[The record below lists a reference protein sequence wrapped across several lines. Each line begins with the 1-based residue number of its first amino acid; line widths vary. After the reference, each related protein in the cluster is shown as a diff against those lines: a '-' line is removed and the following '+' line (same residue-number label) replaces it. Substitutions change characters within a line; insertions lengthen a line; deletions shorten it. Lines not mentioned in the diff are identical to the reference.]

1 MSPAYNPGGTG
12 FAVIAG
18 MDHPFRGQ
26 GPLYLLL
33 LAFLAGFFLG
43 LAAGPAIVAVSGIL
57 LLAALG
63 LASFR
68 FREIPLACAV
78 AALCGSLTAGRVP
91 LVAPENV
98 LPYIENE
105 AILEGRVEE
114 VRVTDS
120 GWAAAAHGSVISLPG
135 GSQSI
140 RLGTVLLYIRN
151 PDRSVSFP
159 ARVRA
164 TGRLHPVRGMGNPGE
179 VPREW
184 TAMSQGAQYAFSADA
199 GKVVF
204 LPGAAGTDRWRNPF
218 PRARQETGEW
228 VKRVAGTANGSLY
241 LLSLATG
248 EVPPYSHPLVTLL
261 RRTGLAHLLA
271 ISGVNVAIF
280 HILAVF
286 LLRTAMWAFRWRHG
300 IPDLNLLPPL
310 LALPASWA
318 YVFLAGA
325 PTPAVRSAGMITVAV
340 LLWRRMGVRAPG
352 IAWTGM
358 LFLTLAAKPTELVSP
373 SFLLSYGA
381 TFFLIA
387 NHGAPPTVGDGS
399 RRTRATWWVKE
410 AVVAAAVAFLGT
422 LPISAAF
429 FQAVPSGAILWNV
442 LFGPILGTAGV
453 AGAAVAVVG
462 GAFGVDRLAPVVRIV
477 ADGLTVS
484 LMLLDRLSGS
494 GAGCFPVPPSGI
506 AGPLLAMAAAVAGT
520 ILLLRRGRRPW
531 PATVLSAALFLG
543 GIHAPYA
550 ALPGRELT
558 LTALNVGKG
567 ASHVVSFP
575 GGGHMLID
583 AGSALRG
590 NAGSR
595 AVLPF
600 LRHRGI
606 RRIDVLALTHP
617 HEDHYG
623 GAAAVL
629 AALPVRE
636 IWIPEGIP
644 RETFG
649 PAVASW
655 TGPVRAVRAGA
666 TKRYGGAEV
675 IVRAPADPGKGGKAN
690 ERGMVLELRF
700 GILSMWLPGDAE
712 GGPAVWG
719 PAPKGEG
726 ERRVLFLPHHGSP
739 GADPAGWISFCGP
752 DAVVAQNS
760 RCFTG
765 GNLIRSP
772 EHFLLENGAF
782 TVRSDGRG
790 VSFLQSAHSGV
801 WKCLWR
807 LM

>member
-1 MSPAYNPGGTG
+1 
-12 FAVIAG
+12 

-26 GPLYLLL
+26 GSLYLLL

-43 LAAGPAIVAVSGIL
+43 LAAGPSGPAVSGIL
-57 LLAALG
+57 LLAALV

-98 LPYIENE
+98 LPYIDNE
-105 AILEGRVEE
+105 GILDGRIEE

-120 GWAAAAHGSVISLPG
+120 GWAAAAHGSVISLA
-135 GSQSI
+135 GSTKSI

-151 PDRSVSFP
+151 PDLSVSFP

-164 TGRLHPVRGMGNPGE
+164 AGRLHPVRGMGNPGE
-179 VPREW
+179 IPREW
-184 TAMSQGAQYAFSADA
+184 SAMAQGAQYAFSADA
-199 GKVVF
+199 AKVIF
-204 LPGAAGTDRWRNPF
+204 LPEAAGADRWGNLF
-218 PRARQETGEW
+218 PRARRETGEW
-228 VKRVAGTANGSLY
+228 VKRVAGTTNGSLY

-280 HILAVF
+280 HIITVF
-286 LLRTAMWAFRWRHG
+286 LLRAAMWGLRRRHG
-300 IPDLNLLPPL
+300 TPDLNLLPPL

-325 PTPAVRSAGMITVAV
+325 PTPAVRSAGMITIAV
-340 LLWRRMGVRAPG
+340 LLWRRLGVRAPG

-358 LFLTLAAKPTELVSP
+358 LLLTLAVSPTELVSP

-387 NHGAPPTVGDGS
+387 NYGAPPEGGEGGW
-399 RRTRATWWVKE
+399 RTRAAWWVKE
-410 AVVAAAVAFLGT
+410 AVGASTVAFLGT
-422 LPISAAF
+422 LPVSAAF
-429 FQAVPSGAILWNV
+429 FQVVPSGAILWNV

-462 GAFGVDRLAPVVRIV
+462 GAFAIDSLAPVVRVV
-477 ADGLTVS
+477 ANGLTVALS
-484 LMLLDRLSGS
+484 LLDRLSGS

-506 AGPLLAMAAAVAGT
+506 AWPALSMVTAVGGT
-520 ILLLRRGRRPW
+520 ILLLRRDRRPW
-531 PATVLSAALFLG
+531 PATVLSAALFLC
-543 GIHAPYA
+543 GIHAPYV
-550 ALPGRELT
+550 ALPRHDFS

-583 AGSALRG
+583 GGSALRG
-590 NAGSR
+590 NAGER

-600 LRHRGI
+600 LRDQGI

-644 RETFG
+644 REAFG
-649 PAVASW
+649 PAVTSF
-655 TGPVRAVRAGA
+655 TGSVRTVRAGV
-666 TKRYGGAEV
+666 RERFGGVEV
-675 IVRAPADPGKGGKAN
+675 VVRAPANPGEGRNTN

-700 GILSMWLPGDAE
+700 GILSIWLPGDVE
-712 GGPAVWG
+712 GGPSAWG
-719 PAPKGEG
+719 RASGEEG
-726 ERRVLFLPHHGSP
+726 EAESPVPAASRVP
-739 GADPAGWISFCGP
+739 GCGP
-752 DAVVAQNS
+752 RGMDGVLQAE
-760 RCFTG
+760 RRR
-765 GNLIRSP
+765 RS
-772 EHFLLENGAF
+772 
-782 TVRSDGRG
+782 
-790 VSFLQSAHSGV
+790 
-801 WKCLWR
+801 K
-807 LM
+807 

>member
-1 MSPAYNPGGTG
+1 
-12 FAVIAG
+12 

-33 LAFLAGFFLG
+33 LAFLTGFFLG
-43 LAAGPAIVAVSGIL
+43 LAAGPAGLAVSGVL

-68 FREIPLACAV
+68 CREIPLACAI

-91 LVAPENV
+91 LVAPGNV
-98 LPYIENE
+98 LSYIDNE
-105 AILEGRVEE
+105 ALLDGVIEE
-114 VRVTDS
+114 VRATDS
-120 GWAAAAHGSVISLPG
+120 GWAAAARGSVVSLPG
-135 GSQSI
+135 GTTSI

-164 TGRLHPVRGMGNPGE
+164 VGRLHPVRGMGNPGE
-179 VPREW
+179 IPREW
-184 TAMSQGAQYAFSADA
+184 AAMAQGAQYAFSADA
-199 GKVVF
+199 SKVVF
-204 LPGAAGTDRWRNPF
+204 LPEAEGEDRWRNLF
-218 PRARQETGEW
+218 PRARRETGEW
-228 VKRVAGTANGSLY
+228 VKRVAGTTNGSLY

-280 HILAVF
+280 HIITVF
-286 LLRTAMWAFRWRHG
+286 LLRAAMWAVRRRHG
-300 IPDLNLLPPL
+300 SPDLTLLPPL

-325 PTPAVRSAGMITVAV
+325 PTPAVRSAGMITIAV
-340 LLWRRMGVRAPG
+340 LLWRHLGIRAPG

-358 LFLTLAAKPTELVSP
+358 LLLTLAAKPTEIVSP

-387 NHGAPPTVGDGS
+387 NYGAPPEEGDW
-399 RRTRATWWVKE
+399 RTRAAWWVKE
-410 AVVAAAVAFLGT
+410 AVGAATVAFLGT
-422 LPISAAF
+422 LPVSAAF
-429 FQAVPSGAILWNV
+429 FQAVPSGSILWNV

-462 GAFGVDRLAPVVRIV
+462 GAFNVGTLAPVVRVV
-477 ADGLTVS
+477 ADGLTAS
-484 LMLLDRLSGS
+484 ISLLDRLSGS

-506 AGPLLAMAAAVAGT
+506 AGPALSTTAAVAGT

-531 PATVLSAALFLG
+531 PATVLVAAFFLG
-543 GIHAPYA
+543 WIHVPYA
-550 ALPGRELT
+550 ALPRPDFS

-567 ASHVVSFP
+567 AAHVVSFP

-583 AGSALRG
+583 GGSVLRG
-590 NAGSR
+590 NAGER

-600 LRHRGI
+600 LRGQGI

-629 AALPVRE
+629 GALPVRE

-644 RETFG
+644 REEFG

-655 TGPVRAVRAGA
+655 PGPVRSVRAGV
-666 TKRYGGAEV
+666 RERFGGAEV
-675 IVRAPADPGKGGKAN
+675 VVRAPANPGEGRKTN

-700 GILSMWLPGDAE
+700 GILSMWLPGDVE
-712 GGPAVWG
+712 GGPSAWG
-719 PAPKGEG
+719 RAPAEEG

-739 GADPAGWISFCGP
+739 GADPAGWAAFCRP

-772 EHFLLENGAF
+772 ERFVLENGAF

-790 VSFLQSAHSGV
+790 VSFAQSAHSGV
-801 WKCLWR
+801 WKWLWR

>member
-1 MSPAYNPGGTG
+1 
-12 FAVIAG
+12 
-18 MDHPFRGQ
+18 MDHPFSGQ

-33 LAFLAGFFLG
+33 LAFLVGFFLG
-43 LAAGPAIVAVSGIL
+43 LAAGPAGLAVSGVL

-63 LASFR
+63 FASFR

-78 AALCGSLTAGRVP
+78 AVLCGSLTAGRVP

-98 LPYIENE
+98 LSYVDNE
-105 AILEGRVEE
+105 ALLDGVIEE

-120 GWAAAAHGSVISLPG
+120 GWAAATRGSVVSLPG
-135 GSQSI
+135 GTKSI

-151 PDRSVSFP
+151 PDLSVSFP

-164 TGRLHPVRGMGNPGE
+164 AGRLHPVRGMGNPGE
-179 VPREW
+179 IPREW
-184 TAMSQGAQYAFSADA
+184 TAMAQGAQYAFSADA
-199 GKVVF
+199 AKVVF
-204 LPGAAGTDRWRNPF
+204 LPEAAGADRWRSPF
-218 PRARQETGEW
+218 PRARRETGEW
-228 VKRVAGTANGSLY
+228 VKRVAGTTNGSLY

-248 EVPPYSHPLVTLL
+248 EVPPYSHPLVMLL

-280 HILAVF
+280 HIITVF
-286 LLRTAMWAFRWRHG
+286 LLRAAMWALRRRHG
-300 IPDLNLLPPL
+300 TPDLNLLPAL

-340 LLWRRMGVRAPG
+340 LLWHRLGVRAPG

-358 LFLTLAAKPTELVSP
+358 LLLTLVASPTEIVSP

-387 NHGAPPTVGDGS
+387 NYGTPPKEGEGGW
-399 RRTRATWWVKE
+399 RTRAAWWVKE
-410 AVVAAAVAFLGT
+410 AVGAATVAFLGT
-422 LPISAAF
+422 LPVSAAF

-462 GAFGVDRLAPVVRIV
+462 GAFGVELLAPVVHIV
-477 ADGLTVS
+477 ADGLTVALS
-484 LMLLDRLSGS
+484 LLDRLSGS

-506 AGPLLAMAAAVAGT
+506 AAPALSMAAAVTGT
-520 ILLLRRGRRPW
+520 ILLLRRGMRPW
-531 PATVLSAALFLG
+531 PATVLSAALFLAV
-543 GIHAPYA
+543 IHAPYA
-550 ALPGRELT
+550 ALPRRDFS

-583 AGSALRG
+583 GGSALRG
-590 NAGSR
+590 NAGER
-595 AVLPF
+595 VVLPF
-600 LRHRGI
+600 LRDQGI

-636 IWIPEGIP
+636 IWIPEGVP
-644 RETFG
+644 REAFG
-649 PAVASW
+649 PAVASY
-655 TGPVRAVRAGA
+655 TGPVRTVRAGI
-666 TKRYGGAEV
+666 RERFGGAEV
-675 IVRAPADPGKGGKAN
+675 VVRAPANPGEGGKAN
-690 ERGMVLELRF
+690 ELGMVLEIRF
-700 GILSMWLPGDAE
+700 GILSIWLPGDVE
-712 GGPAVWG
+712 GGPSVWG
-719 PAPKGEG
+719 RSPAEEG

-739 GADPAGWISFCGP
+739 GADPAGWAAFCGP
-752 DAVVAQNS
+752 NAVVAQNS

-772 EHFLLENGAF
+772 QRFVLENGAF

-790 VSFLQSAHSGV
+790 ILLAQSGHSGV

>member
-1 MSPAYNPGGTG
+1 
-12 FAVIAG
+12 

-33 LAFLAGFFLG
+33 LVFLAGFFLA
-43 LAAGPAIVAVSGIL
+43 LAAGPAGAAVSGVL

-91 LVAPENV
+91 LVPPGSV
-98 LPYIENE
+98 VPYTDNE

-120 GWAAAAHGSVISLPG
+120 GWAAASHGSVISLPG
-135 GSQSI
+135 GTASI

-151 PDRSVSFP
+151 PDRSVPFP

-164 TGRLHPVRGMGNPGE
+164 AGRLHPVRGMGNPGE
-179 VPREW
+179 IPREW
-184 TAMSQGAQYAFSADA
+184 AAMSQGAQYAFSTDA
-199 GKVVF
+199 AKIVF
-204 LPGAAGTDRWRNPF
+204 FPEPTGGDRWRNLF
-218 PRARQETGEW
+218 PRARRETGEW
-228 VKRVAGTANGSLY
+228 IRRIAGTANGSLY

-248 EVPPYSHPLVTLL
+248 EVPPYSHPMVTLL

-280 HILAVF
+280 HILTVF
-286 LLRTAMWAFRWRHG
+286 LLRAAMWVFRRRHG
-300 IPDLNLLPPL
+300 FPDLNLLPPL

-358 LFLTLAAKPTELVSP
+358 LLLTLAAKPTEIVSP

-387 NHGAPPTVGDGS
+387 NYRTPPEEGEEGW
-399 RRTRATWWVKE
+399 RTRAAWRVKE

-462 GAFGVDRLAPVVRIV
+462 GALGIDRLSPVVRIV
-477 ADGLTVS
+477 ADGLTVA
-484 LMLLDRLSGS
+484 LNLLDRLSGS
-494 GAGCFPVPPSGI
+494 GAGCFPVPPSGV
-506 AGPLLAMAAAVAGT
+506 AGPAFSMAAAAAGT

-531 PATVLSAALFLG
+531 PATVLSAAIFLG

-550 ALPGRELT
+550 ALPGRDLAF
-558 LTALNVGKG
+558 TALNVGNG
-567 ASHVVSFP
+567 ASNVVSFP

-583 AGSALRG
+583 AGSSLRG
-590 NAGSR
+590 NAGER

-600 LRHRGI
+600 LRREGI

-629 AALPVRE
+629 AAMPIRE

-644 RETFG
+644 REAFG

-655 TGPVRAVRAGA
+655 GGPVRAVRAGA
-666 TKRYGGAEV
+666 TRRFGGADV
-675 IVRAPADPGKGGKAN
+675 VVRAPANPGKGGKAN

-700 GILSMWLPGDAE
+700 GILSMWLPGDVE
-712 GGPAVWG
+712 EGPAVWG
-719 PAPKGEG
+719 PAPKEEG
-726 ERRVLFLPHHGSP
+726 ERRILFLPHHGSP
-739 GADPAGWISFCGP
+739 GADPAGWTSFCGP

-790 VSFLQSAHSGV
+790 ISFLQSAHSGV

>member
-1 MSPAYNPGGTG
+1 
-12 FAVIAG
+12 
-18 MDHPFRGQ
+18 MDHPFRGH

-33 LAFLAGFFLG
+33 LAFLSGFLLG
-43 LAAGPAIVAVSGIL
+43 LAAGPAGHAVSGVL

-91 LVAPENV
+91 LVSPGNV
-98 LPYIENE
+98 LPYIDNE
-105 AILEGRVEE
+105 VILDGMVGEA
-114 VRVTDS
+114 RVTDS
-120 GWAAAAHGSVISLPG
+120 GWTAAARGSVISLPG
-135 GSQSI
+135 GMKSI

-159 ARVRA
+159 AHVRA
-164 TGRLHPVRGMGNPGE
+164 AGRLHPVQGMGNPGE
-179 VPREW
+179 IPREGM
-184 TAMSQGAQYAFSADA
+184 AMAQGAQYAFSADA
-199 GKVVF
+199 AKVVF
-204 LPGAAGTDRWRNPF
+204 LPEAVGAGRWRNLF
-218 PRARQETGEW
+218 RRSRRETGEW

-280 HILAVF
+280 HLLTVF
-286 LLRTAMWAFRWRHG
+286 LLRAVMWAFRRRHG

-310 LALPASWA
+310 LALPVSWA

-325 PTPAVRSAGMITVAV
+325 PTPAVRSAGMITIAV
-340 LLWRRMGVRAPG
+340 LLWRRLGVRAPG

-358 LFLTLAAKPTELVSP
+358 LLLTLAVSPTEIVSP

-387 NHGAPPTVGDGS
+387 NHGTPPAEGEAGW
-399 RRTRATWWVKE
+399 RTRAIWRVKE
-410 AVVAAAVAFLGT
+410 AGCAATVAFLGT
-422 LPISAAF
+422 LPVSAAF

-462 GAFGVDRLAPVVRIV
+462 GAFGVDPLAPVVRFV
-477 ADGLTVS
+477 ADGLTGA
-484 LMLLDRLSGS
+484 LLLLDRLSWS
-494 GAGCFPVPPSGI
+494 GAGCFPVPPSGV
-506 AGPLLAMAAAVAGT
+506 AWPALSMAAAVTGT

-531 PATVLSAALFLG
+531 PATVLSAVFFLG

-550 ALPGRELT
+550 ALPERDFS

-567 ASHVVSFP
+567 ASQVVSFP

-583 AGSALRG
+583 GGSALRG
-590 NAGSR
+590 NAGER

-600 LRHRGI
+600 LRLQGI
-606 RRIDVLALTHP
+606 RRIDVLALTHS

-644 RETFG
+644 REAFG

-655 TGPVRAVRAGA
+655 TGPVRAVREGVR
-666 TKRYGGAEV
+666 KRFGGAEV
-675 IVRAPADPGKGGKAN
+675 VVRAPAHPGEGGRAN
-690 ERGMVLELRF
+690 EQGMVLELRF
-700 GILSMWLPGDAE
+700 GILSMWLPGDVE
-712 GGPAVWG
+712 GGPSVWG
-719 PAPKGEG
+719 PAPEEDRK
-726 ERRVLFLPHHGSP
+726 RRVLFLPHHGSP
-739 GADPAGWISFCGP
+739 GADPAGWASFCGP

-772 EHFLLENGAF
+772 ERFLLENGAF

-790 VSFLQSAHSGV
+790 LLFLQSAHSGV

>member
-1 MSPAYNPGGTG
+1 
-12 FAVIAG
+12 

-33 LAFLAGFFLG
+33 VAFLPGFFLG
-43 LAAGPAIVAVSGIL
+43 LAAGPAGGAVSGVL
-57 LLAALG
+57 LLAALC
-63 LASFR
+63 LAAFR
-68 FREIPLACAV
+68 IREIPLACAV
-78 AALCGSLTAGRVP
+78 AALCGALTAGRVP
-91 LVAPENV
+91 LVAPGTV
-98 LPYIENE
+98 LPYIDNE
-105 AILEGRVEE
+105 VILDGVVDE

-120 GWAAAAHGSVISLPG
+120 GWAAVAHGSVVSLPG
-135 GSQSI
+135 GTQST

-159 ARVRA
+159 ACVRA
-164 TGRLHPVRGMGNPGE
+164 VGRLHPVRGMGNPGE
-179 VPREW
+179 IPRELS
-184 TAMSQGAQYAFSADA
+184 AMSQGARFAFSADA
-199 GKVVF
+199 AKVVF
-204 LPGAAGTDRWRNPF
+204 LQEGTGPDRWRNLF
-218 PRARQETGEW
+218 PRARRETGEW
-228 VKRVAGTANGSLY
+228 VKRVAGTTNGSLY

-280 HILAVF
+280 HILTVF
-286 LLRTAMWAFRWRHG
+286 LLRAAIWVVRRRHG
-300 IPDLNLLPPL
+300 TPDLNLLPPL

-325 PTPAVRSAGMITVAV
+325 PTPAVRSAGMITIAV
-340 LLWRRMGVRAPG
+340 LLGRRLGVRAPG

-358 LFLTLAAKPTELVSP
+358 LLLTLAAKPTEIVSP

-381 TFFLIA
+381 TYFLIA
-387 NHGAPPTVGDGS
+387 NYGAPPEAVSAGW
-399 RRTRATWWVKE
+399 RTRAAWWVKE
-410 AVVAAAVAFLGT
+410 AVCASTVAFLGT
-422 LPISAAF
+422 LPVSAAF
-429 FQAVPSGAILWNV
+429 FQAVPSAAILWNV

-453 AGAAVAVVG
+453 AGAVVAVVG
-462 GAFGVDRLAPVVRIV
+462 GAFGVEPLAPVVRTV
-477 ADGLTVS
+477 ADGLTIALS
-484 LMLLDRLSGS
+484 LLDRLSGS

-506 AGPLLAMAAAVAGT
+506 AWPAVCTAAAVTAT

-531 PATVLSAALFLG
+531 PATVVSSALFLV

-550 ALPGRELT
+550 ALPERDFS

-567 ASHVVSFP
+567 AAHVVSFP

-583 AGSALRG
+583 GGSALRG
-590 NAGSR
+590 NAGER
-595 AVLPF
+595 VVLPF
-600 LRHRGI
+600 LRGRGI

-629 AALPVRE
+629 AALPVGE

-644 RETFG
+644 REAFG

-655 TGPVRAVRAGA
+655 TGPVRTVRAGVEE
-666 TKRYGGAEV
+666 RFGGAGIV
-675 IVRAPADPGKGGKAN
+675 VRAPANPAAGGKSN

-700 GILSMWLPGDAE
+700 GILSVWLPGDVEAGPSIWGRAPPE
-712 GGPAVWG
+712 G
-719 PAPKGEG
+719 G

-739 GADPAGWISFCGP
+739 GADPSGWVAFCRP
-752 DAVVAQNS
+752 HAVVAQNS

-772 EHFLLENGAF
+772 ECFKLENGAF

-790 VSFLQSAHSGV
+790 ASFLQSGHSGV
-801 WKCLWR
+801 WECLWR
-807 LM
+807 WM

>member
-1 MSPAYNPGGTG
+1 
-12 FAVIAG
+12 

-33 LAFLAGFFLG
+33 LSFLAGFVLG
-43 LAAGPAIVAVSGIL
+43 LAAGHAGVAVSGIL
-57 LLAALG
+57 LLAALV

-68 FREIPLACAV
+68 FREMPLACAV

-91 LVAPENV
+91 LVSPGDV
-98 LPYIENE
+98 LPYVDNE
-105 AILEGRVEE
+105 AILDGRVEG

-120 GWAAAAHGSVISLPG
+120 GWAAAARGSVVSLQG
-135 GSQSI
+135 GTESI

-151 PDRSVSFP
+151 PDLPVSFP

-164 TGRLHPVRGMGNPGE
+164 AGRLYPVRGMGNPGE
-179 VPREW
+179 IPREW
-184 TAMSQGAQYAFSADA
+184 SAMAQGAQYAFSADA
-199 GKVVF
+199 AKVVF
-204 LPGAAGTDRWRNPF
+204 LPDAAGTDRWRNLF
-218 PRARQETGEW
+218 PRARRETGEW
-228 VKRVAGTANGSLY
+228 VKRVAGTTNGSLY

-248 EVPPYSHPLVTLL
+248 EVPPHSHPLVTLL

-280 HILAVF
+280 HILTVF
-286 LLRTAMWAFRWRHG
+286 LLRAALWAFRKRHG
-300 IPDLNLLPPL
+300 TPDLNLLPPL

-325 PTPAVRSAGMITVAV
+325 PTPAVRSAGMITIAV
-340 LLWRRMGVRAPG
+340 LLWRRLGVRAPG
-352 IAWTGM
+352 VAWTGM
-358 LFLTLAAKPTELVSP
+358 LLLTLAASPTEIVSP

-387 NHGAPPTVGDGS
+387 NYGTPPEEGEGGW
-399 RRTRATWWVKE
+399 RTRAAWWVKE
-410 AVVAAAVAFLGT
+410 AVGAATVAFLGT
-422 LPISAAF
+422 LPVSAAF

-462 GAFGVDRLAPVVRIV
+462 GALGVDPLAPVVRIV
-477 ADGLTVS
+477 ADGLTGV
-484 LMLLDRLSGS
+484 LLLLDRLSGS
-494 GAGCFPVPPSGI
+494 GAGCFPVPPSGV
-506 AGPLLAMAAAVAGT
+506 AWPVLSMVAAMTGT

-531 PATVLSAALFLG
+531 PAAVFSAAFFLG
-543 GIHAPYA
+543 GIHAPYT
-550 ALPGRELT
+550 ALPQREFS

-590 NAGSR
+590 NAGER

-600 LRHRGI
+600 LRRRGI

-629 AALPVRE
+629 AAQSVRE

-644 RETFG
+644 REAFG

-655 TGPVRAVRAGA
+655 TGPVRDMRAGIR
-666 TKRYGGAEV
+666 KRFGGAEAV
-675 IVRAPADPGKGGKAN
+675 VRAPAYPGEGGKAN

-700 GILSMWLPGDAE
+700 GILSMWLPGDVE
-712 GGPAVWG
+712 GGPSVWG
-719 PAPKGEG
+719 RAPAEEG

-739 GADPAGWISFCGP
+739 GADPEGWTSFCGP
-752 DAVVAQNS
+752 AAVVAQNS

-772 EHFLLENGAF
+772 ERFLLENGAF
-782 TVRSDGRG
+782 TVRSDGKG
-790 VSFLQSAHSGV
+790 ITFLQSGHSGV

>member
-1 MSPAYNPGGTG
+1 
-12 FAVIAG
+12 

-43 LAAGPAIVAVSGIL
+43 LAAGPSGGAVSGIL
-57 LLAALG
+57 LLTALG
-63 LASFR
+63 LAAFR

-91 LVAPENV
+91 LVAPGDV
-98 LPYIENE
+98 LPYIDNE
-105 AILEGRVEE
+105 ALLDGVIEE
-114 VRVTDS
+114 VRATDS
-120 GWAAAAHGSVISLPG
+120 GWAAAARGATVSLPG
-135 GSQSI
+135 GTKSV

-164 TGRLHPVRGMGNPGE
+164 AGRLHPVRGMGNPGE
-179 VPREW
+179 IPREW
-184 TAMSQGAQYAFSADA
+184 TGMAQGAQYAFSADA

-204 LPGAAGTDRWRNPF
+204 VPDPAGSDRWRNLF
-218 PRARQETGEW
+218 PRARRETGEW
-228 VKRVAGTANGSLY
+228 VRRVAGTTNGSLY

-248 EVPPYSHPLVTLL
+248 EVPPYSHPMVTLL

-280 HILAVF
+280 HILSVF
-286 LLRTAMWAFRWRHG
+286 LLRAGIWAFRRRHG
-300 IPDLNLLPPL
+300 TPDLNLLPPL

-325 PTPAVRSAGMITVAV
+325 PAPAVRSAGMITIAV
-340 LLWRRMGVRAPG
+340 LLWRRLGVRAPG
-352 IAWTGM
+352 FAWTGM
-358 LFLTLAAKPTELVSP
+358 LLLTLAATPMEIVSP

-387 NHGAPPTVGDGS
+387 NYGAPPEEGEGGW
-399 RRTRATWWVKE
+399 RTRAAWRVKE
-410 AVVAAAVAFLGT
+410 AVVAATVAFLGT
-422 LPISAAF
+422 LPVSAAF

-462 GAFGVDRLAPVVRIV
+462 GAFGVDPLAPAVRIV
-477 ADGLTVS
+477 ADGLTVVLS
-484 LMLLDRLSGS
+484 LLDRLSGA

-506 AGPLLAMAAAVAGT
+506 AGPALSMAASVAGT
-520 ILLLRRGRRPW
+520 ILLLRRGRKPW
-531 PATVLSAALFLG
+531 PAAVLSALLFLG
-543 GIHAPYA
+543 GVHAPYA
-550 ALPGRELT
+550 ALPRRDFSF
-558 LTALNVGKG
+558 TALNVGKG

-590 NAGSR
+590 SAGER
-595 AVLPF
+595 AILPF
-600 LRHRGI
+600 LRGQGI

-636 IWIPEGIP
+636 LWIPEGIP
-644 RETFG
+644 REAFG

-655 TGPVRAVRAGA
+655 AGPVRTVRAGV
-666 TKRYGGAEV
+666 RERFGGAEIV
-675 IVRAPADPGKGGKAN
+675 VRAPANPGEGGKTN

-700 GILSMWLPGDAE
+700 GILSMWLPGDVE
-712 GGPAVWG
+712 GGPSAWG
-719 PAPKGEG
+719 RAPMDAG

-739 GADPAGWISFCGP
+739 GADPAGWSAFCRP
-752 DAVVAQNS
+752 VAVIAQNS
-760 RCFTG
+760 RCFTR

-772 EHFLLENGAF
+772 ERFVLENGAF

-790 VSFLQSAHSGV
+790 ISFAQAGRRGV

>member
-1 MSPAYNPGGTG
+1 
-12 FAVIAG
+12 

-33 LAFLAGFFLG
+33 LAFLGGFFAG
-43 LAAGPAIVAVSGIL
+43 LAAGPAGPAVSGGL
-57 LLAALG
+57 LLAS
-63 LASFR
+63 LAIVPFR

-91 LVAPENV
+91 LVAPGDV
-98 LPYIENE
+98 LPYIDNE
-105 AILEGRVEE
+105 AILDGRLEE

-135 GSQSI
+135 GTESI

-164 TGRLHPVRGMGNPGE
+164 AGRLHPVRGPGNPGE
-179 VPREW
+179 IPREW
-184 TAMSQGAQYAFSADA
+184 TAMAQGAQYAFSADA
-199 GKVVF
+199 AKVVF
-204 LPGAAGTDRWRNPF
+204 LPEPAGADRWRNPF
-218 PRARQETGEW
+218 PRARRETGEW
-228 VKRVAGTANGSLY
+228 IRRVAGTTNGSLY

-248 EVPPYSHPLVTLL
+248 EVPPYSHPMVTLL

-280 HILAVF
+280 HILAAF
-286 LLRTAMWAFRWRHG
+286 LLKTAIWAFRRRRG
-300 IPDLNLLPPL
+300 TPDLNLLPPL

-325 PTPAVRSAGMITVAV
+325 PTPAVRSAGMITMSV
-340 LLWRRMGVRAPG
+340 LLWRRLGVRAPG
-352 IAWTGM
+352 VAWTGM
-358 LFLTLAAKPTELVSP
+358 LLLTLAAKPTEIVSP

-381 TFFLIA
+381 TFFLVA
-387 NHGAPPTVGDGS
+387 NYRTRTGGEEGGRGS
-399 RRTRATWWVKE
+399 RAAWRVKE
-410 AVVAAAVAFLGT
+410 AAVAAAVAFLGT

-453 AGAAVAVVG
+453 AGASVAVVG
-462 GAFGVDRLAPVVRIV
+462 GAFGVDPLAPVVRVV
-477 ADGLTVS
+477 ADGLTAA
-484 LMLLDRLSGS
+484 LELLDRLSGS
-494 GAGCFPVPPSGI
+494 GAGCFPVPPSGV
-506 AGPLLAMAAAVAGT
+506 AWPALSMTTGAAGT
-520 ILLLRRGRRPW
+520 ILLLRRGRKPW
-531 PATVLSAALFLG
+531 PAAFLSAAVFLG

-550 ALPGRELT
+550 ALPERDFS

-590 NAGSR
+590 NAGER

-600 LRHRGI
+600 LRRRGI
-606 RRIDVLALTHP
+606 RKIDVLALTHP

-644 RETFG
+644 RAAFG
-649 PAVASW
+649 PSVASW
-655 TGPVRAVRAGA
+655 NGPVRTVRAGA
-666 TKRYGGAEV
+666 RDRFGGAEV
-675 IVRAPADPGKGGKAN
+675 VVRAPANPGKGGKAN

-700 GILSMWLPGDAE
+700 GILSVWLPGDVE
-712 GGPAVWG
+712 GGPSAWG
-719 PAPKGEG
+719 RSASIEG

-739 GADPAGWISFCGP
+739 GADPAGWTAYCRP
-752 DAVVAQNS
+752 NAVVAQNS
-760 RCFTG
+760 RCLTG
-765 GNLIRSP
+765 GNLIPSP
-772 EHFLLENGAF
+772 EQFLVENGAF
-782 TVRSDGRG
+782 TVRSDGRS
-790 VSFLQSAHSGV
+790 VSYAQSVHGGV

>member
-1 MSPAYNPGGTG
+1 
-12 FAVIAG
+12 

-43 LAAGPAIVAVSGIL
+43 LAAGPAAPAISGIL
-57 LLAALG
+57 VVSSLG
-63 LASFR
+63 IAFFR

-78 AALCGSLTAGRVP
+78 AALCGALTAGRVP
-91 LVAPENV
+91 LVDPAHV
-98 LPYIENE
+98 LPYLDNE

-120 GWAAAAHGSVISLPG
+120 GWAAAARGSAVSLPG
-135 GSQSI
+135 GTRST

-151 PDRSVSFP
+151 PDRSATFP

-164 TGRLHPVRGMGNPGE
+164 AGRLHPVRGMGNPGE
-179 VPREW
+179 IPRELS
-184 TAMSQGAQYAFSADA
+184 AMAQGAQYAFSADA
-199 GKVVF
+199 ANVVF
-204 LPGAAGTDRWRNPF
+204 LPESAVEDRWRNPF
-218 PRARQETGEW
+218 PRARRETGDW
-228 VKRVAGTANGSLY
+228 IRRVAGTTNGSLY

-280 HILAVF
+280 HIITVF
-286 LLRTAMWAFRWRHG
+286 LLRAAMWAFRRRHG

-325 PTPAVRSAGMITVAV
+325 PTPAVRSAGMITIAV

-352 IAWTGM
+352 LAWTGM
-358 LFLTLAAKPTELVSP
+358 LLLTLAASPTEIGSP

-387 NHGAPPTVGDGS
+387 NCGAPPEVGEGGW
-399 RRTRATWWVKE
+399 RTRAAWWGKE
-410 AVVAAAVAFLGT
+410 AVCAATVAFLGT
-422 LPISAAF
+422 LPVSAAF
-429 FQAVPSGAILWNV
+429 FQAVPAGAILWNV
-442 LFGPILGTAGV
+442 LFGPVLGTAGV
-453 AGAAVAVVG
+453 AGAVVAVAG
-462 GAFGVDRLAPVVRIV
+462 GAFGVDPLAPVVRLV
-477 ADGLTVS
+477 ADGLTIA
-484 LMLLDRLSGS
+484 LKLLDRLSGA

-506 AGPLLAMAAAVAGT
+506 AWPTLCAAAGVAGT

-531 PATVLSAALFLG
+531 PATVLSAVLFLC
-543 GIHAPYA
+543 GIHAPYI
-550 ALPGRELT
+550 ALPERDFS

-583 AGSALRG
+583 GGSALRG
-590 NAGSR
+590 NAGER

-600 LRHRGI
+600 LRSRGI

-644 RETFG
+644 RKAFG

-655 TGPVRAVRAGA
+655 TGTVRTVRAGV
-666 TKRYGGAEV
+666 RERFGGADV
-675 IVRAPADPGKGGKAN
+675 VVRAPANPPGGGKAN

-700 GILSMWLPGDAE
+700 GILSMWLPGDVE
-712 GGPAVWG
+712 GGPSAWG
-719 PAPKGEG
+719 RAPTEER

-739 GADPAGWISFCGP
+739 GANPAGWASFCRP
-752 DAVVAQNS
+752 TAVVAQNS

-772 EHFLLENGAF
+772 ECFLLENGAF

-790 VSFLQSAHSGV
+790 VSFLQSVNSGV
-801 WKCLWR
+801 WKCLLR

>member
-1 MSPAYNPGGTG
+1 
-12 FAVIAG
+12 

-33 LAFLAGFFLG
+33 LAFLSGFFLG
-43 LAAGPAIVAVSGIL
+43 LAAGSSGRAVSGVL

-63 LASFR
+63 FASLR

-78 AALCGSLTAGRVP
+78 AALCGALTAGRVP
-91 LVAPENV
+91 LVAPENAMSF
-98 LPYIENE
+98 IDNE
-105 AILEGRVEE
+105 ALLDGAVDA

-120 GWAAAAHGSVISLPG
+120 GWAAAAHGSVVSLPG
-135 GSQSI
+135 GTKSI

-151 PDRSVSFP
+151 PDHSVSFP

-164 TGRLHPVRGMGNPGE
+164 AGRLHPVRGMGNPGE
-179 VPREW
+179 IPREW
-184 TAMSQGAQYAFSADA
+184 AAMAQGAQYAFSADA
-199 GKVVF
+199 AKVVF
-204 LPGAAGTDRWRNPF
+204 LPKAAGADRWRDLF
-218 PRARQETGEW
+218 PRARRETGEW
-228 VKRVAGTANGSLY
+228 VKRIAGTTNGSLY

-280 HILAVF
+280 HVLTVF
-286 LLRTAMWAFRWRHG
+286 LLRAAMWAARRRHG
-300 IPDLNLLPPL
+300 TPDLNLLPAL

-325 PTPAVRSAGMITVAV
+325 PTPAVRSAGMITIAV
-340 LLWRRMGVRAPG
+340 LLWRRLGVRAPG
-352 IAWTGM
+352 IVWTGM
-358 LFLTLAAKPTELVSP
+358 LLLTLAGSPTEIVSP

-387 NHGAPPTVGDGS
+387 NYGASPEKGEAGW
-399 RRTRATWWVKE
+399 RARASWWVKE
-410 AVVAAAVAFLGT
+410 AVGAATVAFLGT
-422 LPISAAF
+422 LPVSAAF
-429 FQAVPSGAILWNV
+429 FQVVPSGAILWNV

-453 AGAAVAVVG
+453 AGAVVAVVG
-462 GAFGVDRLAPVVRIV
+462 GAFGVDPLAPVVRVV
-477 ADGLTVS
+477 ADGLTLALS
-484 LMLLDRLSGS
+484 LLDRLSGS
-494 GAGCFPVPPSGI
+494 GAGCFPVPPTGI
-506 AGPLLAMAAAVAGT
+506 AWPVLSMVAAVTGT
-520 ILLLRRGRRPW
+520 IVLLRRGRRPW
-531 PATVLSAALFLG
+531 PAAVLSAAIFLC

-550 ALPGRELT
+550 ALPRRDFSF
-558 LTALNVGKG
+558 TALNVGKG

-575 GGGHMLID
+575 GGANMVID
-583 AGSALRG
+583 CGSALRG
-590 NAGSR
+590 NAGGR

-600 LRHRGI
+600 LRGQGI

-644 RETFG
+644 REAFG

-655 TGPVRAVRAGA
+655 TGPLRTVRAGL
-666 TKRYGGAEV
+666 RERFGGAEV
-675 IVRAPADPGKGGKAN
+675 VVRAPANPGEGGKTN
-690 ERGMVLELRF
+690 ERGMVLEIRF
-700 GILSMWLPGDAE
+700 GILSMWLPGDVE
-712 GGPAVWG
+712 GGASVWG
-719 PAPKGEG
+719 RPPTEKG

-739 GADPAGWISFCGP
+739 GADPAGWAAFCGP

-760 RCFTG
+760 RCFTE

-772 EHFLLENGAF
+772 ERFVLENGAF

-790 VSFLQSAHSGV
+790 VLFAQSGHGGV

>member
-1 MSPAYNPGGTG
+1 
-12 FAVIAG
+12 

-33 LAFLAGFFLG
+33 LAFLAGFLLG
-43 LAAGPAIVAVSGIL
+43 LAAGPSGGAVSGAL

-98 LPYIENE
+98 LPYIDNE
-105 AILEGRVEE
+105 ALLDGGIDE
-114 VRVTDS
+114 VRATDS
-120 GWAAAAHGSVISLPG
+120 GWAAAARGSVVSLPD
-135 GSQSI
+135 GSKSI
-140 RLGTVLLYIRN
+140 RPGTVLLYIRN

-164 TGRLHPVRGMGNPGE
+164 AGRLYPVRGMGNPGE

-184 TAMSQGAQYAFSADA
+184 AGMAQGAQYAFSADA
-199 GKVVF
+199 AKVVF
-204 LPGAAGTDRWRNPF
+204 LADAAGEDRWRNPF
-218 PRARQETGEW
+218 PRARRETGEW
-228 VKRVAGTANGSLY
+228 VRRVAGTSNGSLY

-280 HILAVF
+280 HILTVF
-286 LLRTAMWAFRWRHG
+286 LLRAAMWAPRRRHG

-325 PTPAVRSAGMITVAV
+325 PAPAVRSAGMITIAV
-340 LLWRRMGVRAPG
+340 LLGRRLGVRAPG
-352 IAWTGM
+352 VAWTGM
-358 LFLTLAAKPTELVSP
+358 LLLTLAAKPTEIVSP

-387 NHGAPPTVGDGS
+387 NSGAPPGAGEAGWRS
-399 RRTRATWWVKE
+399 RAAWWAKE
-410 AVVAAAVAFLGT
+410 AVVAATVAFLGT
-422 LPISAAF
+422 LPVTAAF
-429 FQAVPSGAILWNV
+429 FQAVPAGAILWNV

-462 GAFGVDRLAPVVRIV
+462 GAFGLDPLAPVVRAV
-477 ADGLTVS
+477 ADGLTIVLS
-484 LMLLDRLSGS
+484 LLDRLSGA

-506 AGPLLAMAAAVAGT
+506 AWPVISMTTAVAGT

-531 PATVLSAALFLG
+531 PAAVLSAALFLG

-550 ALPGRELT
+550 ALPRRDLS

-583 AGSALRG
+583 GGSALRG
-590 NAGSR
+590 NAGAR

-600 LRHRGI
+600 LRGRGI

-644 RETFG
+644 RQAFG

-655 TGPVRAVRAGA
+655 TGPVRTVRAGV
-666 TKRYGGAEV
+666 RERIGGAEIV
-675 IVRAPADPGKGGKAN
+675 VRAPVNPGDGGKTN

-700 GILSMWLPGDAE
+700 GILSTWLPGDVE
-712 GGPAVWG
+712 GGPSVWG
-719 PAPKGEG
+719 RAPAEAG

-739 GADPAGWISFCGP
+739 GADPAGWTAFCRP
-752 DAVVAQNS
+752 DAVIAQNS

-772 EHFLLENGAF
+772 ERFVLENGAF

-790 VSFLQSAHSGV
+790 VSFAQPARTGV

>member
-1 MSPAYNPGGTG
+1 
-12 FAVIAG
+12 

-26 GPLYLLL
+26 GALYLLL

-43 LAAGPAIVAVSGIL
+43 LAAGPAGAAVSGVL
-57 LLAALG
+57 LLSALG
-63 LASFR
+63 IASLR
-68 FREIPLACAV
+68 CREIPLACAV
-78 AALCGSLTAGRVP
+78 AALCGSLTAGRIP
-91 LVAPENV
+91 LADPSDI
-98 LPYIENE
+98 LPFIDGES
-105 AILEGRVEE
+105 ILEGRVEE
-114 VRVTDS
+114 VRATDS
-120 GWAAAAHGSVISLPG
+120 GWAAEAHGSILSTPG
-135 GSQSI
+135 GPKSA

-164 TGRLHPVRGMGNPGE
+164 AGRLRPVRGAGNPGE
-179 VPREW
+179 IPREW
-184 TAMSQGAQYAFSADA
+184 GAMARGAQYSFSSDA
-199 GKVVF
+199 AKVVF
-204 LPGAAGTDRWRNPF
+204 LPEAAGEDRWRNPF
-218 PRARQETGEW
+218 PRARRETGEW
-228 VKRVAGTANGSLY
+228 VKRVAGTTNGSLY

-248 EVPPYSHPLVTLL
+248 EVPPFSHPLVTLL

-280 HILAVF
+280 HIIAVF
-286 LLRTAMWAFRWRHG
+286 LLRAGIWAFRRRHG
-300 IPDLNLLPPL
+300 TPDLNLLPPL

-325 PTPAVRSAGMITVAV
+325 PTPAVRSAGMITIAV
-340 LLWRRMGVRAPG
+340 LLWRRLGVRAPG
-352 IAWTGM
+352 VAWTGM
-358 LFLTLAAKPTELVSP
+358 LFLTLAVTPTEILSP

-387 NHGAPPTVGDGS
+387 NYGAPPEKGEGAW
-399 RRTRATWWVKE
+399 RTRAAWWGKE
-410 AVVAAAVAFLGT
+410 AIGAATVAFLGT
-422 LPISAAF
+422 LPVSAAF
-429 FQAVPSGAILWNV
+429 FQAVPSGAIVWNV

-453 AGAAVAVVG
+453 AGAVVAVVG
-462 GAFGVDRLAPVVRIV
+462 GAFGLDPLAPAVRFA
-477 ADGLTVS
+477 ADGLTVALS
-484 LMLLDRLSGS
+484 LLDRLSGS

-506 AGPLLAMAAAVAGT
+506 AWPVLSTAAAVAGT

-550 ALPGRELT
+550 ALPARDLS
-558 LTALNVGKG
+558 LTALNVGNG

-575 GGGHMLID
+575 GGGHILID
-583 AGSALRG
+583 CGSALRG
-590 NAGSR
+590 NAGER

-600 LRHRGI
+600 LRGQGI

-629 AALPVRE
+629 AAMPVGE
-636 IWIPEGIP
+636 VWIPEGIP
-644 RETFG
+644 REDFG

-655 TGPVRAVRAGA
+655 TGRVRSVRAGVRERFGA
-666 TKRYGGAEV
+666 AEV
-675 IVRAPADPGKGGKAN
+675 VVRAPANPGEGRKAN
-690 ERGMVLELRF
+690 ELGMVLDVRF
-700 GILSMWLPGDAE
+700 GILSVWLPGDVE
-712 GGPAVWG
+712 GGPAAWG
-719 PAPKGEG
+719 GPPPEGG

-739 GADPAGWISFCGP
+739 GADPAGWAAFCGP
-752 DAVVAQNS
+752 NAVVAQNS
-760 RCFTG
+760 RCFNG

-772 EHFLLENGAF
+772 QYFLLENGAF
-782 TVRSDGRG
+782 TVRSDGRS
-790 VSFLQSAHSGV
+790 VTYLQSGHNGV

>member
-1 MSPAYNPGGTG
+1 
-12 FAVIAG
+12 
-18 MDHPFRGQ
+18 
-26 GPLYLLL
+26 LYLLL
-33 LAFLAGFFLG
+33 VAFLTGFFLG
-43 LAAGPAIVAVSGIL
+43 LAAGPAGHAVSGVL

-63 LASFR
+63 LGSFR

-91 LVAPENV
+91 LVAPESA
-98 LPYIENE
+98 LSYIDNE
-105 AILEGRVEE
+105 ALLDGEIDE

-120 GWAAAAHGSVISLPG
+120 GWAAVAHGSVVSLPG
-135 GSQSI
+135 GTKSI
-140 RLGTVLLYIRN
+140 RTGTVLLYIRN
-151 PDRSVSFP
+151 PDLSVSFP

-164 TGRLHPVRGMGNPGE
+164 AGRLHPVRGMGNPGE
-179 VPREW
+179 IPREW
-184 TAMSQGAQYAFSADA
+184 AAMAQGAQYAFSADA
-199 GKVVF
+199 AKVVF
-204 LPGAAGTDRWRNPF
+204 LPEAAGADRWRDPF
-218 PRARQETGEW
+218 PRARRETGEW
-228 VKRVAGTANGSLY
+228 VKRVAGTTNGSLY

-271 ISGVNVAIF
+271 ISGINVAIF
-280 HILAVF
+280 HIITVF
-286 LLRTAMWAFRWRHG
+286 LLRAGMWAIRRRHG
-300 IPDLNLLPPL
+300 TPDLNLLPAL

-325 PTPAVRSAGMITVAV
+325 PTPAVRSAGMITIAV
-340 LLWRRMGVRAPG
+340 LLWRRLGVRAPG
-352 IAWTGM
+352 IIWTGM
-358 LFLTLAAKPTELVSP
+358 LLLTLAAKPTAIVSP

-387 NHGAPPTVGDGS
+387 NYAASPEGGEAGWRP
-399 RRTRATWWVKE
+399 RATWWVKQ
-410 AVVAAAVAFLGT
+410 AVGAATVAFLGT
-422 LPISAAF
+422 LPVSAAF
-429 FQAVPSGAILWNV
+429 FQAVPSGAIFWNV

-453 AGAAVAVVG
+453 AGAVVAVIG
-462 GAFGVDRLAPVVRIV
+462 GVFGVDPLAPVVRVV
-477 ADGLTVS
+477 ADGLTLALS
-484 LMLLDRLSGS
+484 LLDRLSGS

-506 AGPLLAMAAAVAGT
+506 AWPALSMAAAVAGT
-520 ILLLRRGRRPW
+520 VVLLHRGRRPW
-531 PATVLSAALFLG
+531 PATVLSAAIFLC

-550 ALPGRELT
+550 ALPRRDFS

-575 GGGHMLID
+575 GGAHMLID
-583 AGSALRG
+583 CGSALRG
-590 NAGSR
+590 NAGER

-600 LRHRGI
+600 LRGQGI

-644 RETFG
+644 RDAFG

-655 TGPVRAVRAGA
+655 TGPLRTVRTGA
-666 TKRYGGAEV
+666 RERFGGAEV
-675 IVRAPADPGKGGKAN
+675 AVRAPANPGEGGKAN
-690 ERGMVLELRF
+690 ERGMVLEIRF
-700 GILSMWLPGDAE
+700 GILSMWLPGDVE
-712 GGPAVWG
+712 GGTSAWG
-719 PAPKGEG
+719 RSPTEKG

-739 GADPAGWISFCGP
+739 GADPAGWTAFCRP

-772 EHFLLENGAF
+772 EHFVLENGAF

-790 VSFLQSAHSGV
+790 VLFAQSAHGGV

>member
-1 MSPAYNPGGTG
+1 
-12 FAVIAG
+12 

-43 LAAGPAIVAVSGIL
+43 LASGPSGLAVSGSL

-68 FREIPLACAV
+68 VREIPLACAV

-98 LPYIENE
+98 LPYVDNE
-105 AILEGRVEE
+105 VILEGRVEG

-120 GWAAAAHGSVISLPG
+120 GWTAAAHGSVVSLPDG
-135 GSQSI
+135 AESI

-151 PDRSVSFP
+151 PDLSVSFP

-164 TGRLHPVRGMGNPGE
+164 AGRLHPVRGMGNPGE
-179 VPREW
+179 IPREW
-184 TAMSQGAQYAFSADA
+184 AAMAQGAQYAFSADA
-199 GKVVF
+199 ARVVF
-204 LPGAAGTDRWRNPF
+204 LPEAAEADRWRNLF
-218 PRARQETGEW
+218 PRARRETGEW
-228 VKRVAGTANGSLY
+228 VKRVAGTTNGSLY

-271 ISGVNVAIF
+271 ISGINVAIF

-286 LLRTAMWAFRWRHG
+286 LLRAAVWAFRRRHG
-300 IPDLNLLPPL
+300 TPDLNLLPPL

-325 PTPAVRSAGMITVAV
+325 PTPAVRSAGMITIAV
-340 LLWRRMGVRAPG
+340 LLWRRLGVRAPG
-352 IAWTGM
+352 IAWTGA
-358 LFLTLAAKPTELVSP
+358 LLLTLAAKPTEIVSP

-387 NHGAPPTVGDGS
+387 NYGTPPDEGEGGW
-399 RRTRATWWVKE
+399 RPRAAWRVKE
-410 AVVAAAVAFLGT
+410 AVGTATVAFLGT
-422 LPISAAF
+422 LPVSAAF
-429 FQAVPSGAILWNV
+429 FQAIPSGAILWNV

-462 GAFGVDRLAPVVRIV
+462 GAFGVDPLAPVVRVV
-477 ADGLTVS
+477 ADGLTVA
-484 LMLLDRLSGS
+484 LKLLDRLSGS

-506 AGPLLAMAAAVAGT
+506 AWPALSMAAAVAGT

-531 PATVLSAALFLG
+531 PATVLSAAIFLG

-550 ALPGRELT
+550 ALPRQDFS

-575 GGGHMLID
+575 GGGHMLVD
-583 AGSALRG
+583 TGSALRG
-590 NAGSR
+590 NAGER

-600 LRHRGI
+600 LRGQGI

-623 GAAAVL
+623 GTAAIL

-636 IWIPEGIP
+636 IWIPDGIP
-644 RETFG
+644 RDAFG

-655 TGPVRAVRAGA
+655 SGPVRTVRTGV
-666 TKRYGGAEV
+666 RERFGGAEV
-675 IVRAPADPGKGGKAN
+675 VVRAPPIRGREGIQMNGGWFLSSDLVSCRCGF
-690 ERGMVLELRF
+690 RGMWRGVLPPGGRLRRKR
-700 GILSMWLPGDAE
+700 GN
-712 GGPAVWG
+712 GGSCSCPTTGLRGRTPRDGRCSAVPTPWSRKI
-719 PAPKGEG
+719 A
-726 ERRVLFLPHHGSP
+726 VVSP
-739 GADPAGWISFCGP
+739 GGI
-752 DAVVAQNS
+752 
-760 RCFTG
+760 
-765 GNLIRSP
+765 
-772 EHFLLENGAF
+772 
-782 TVRSDGRG
+782 
-790 VSFLQSAHSGV
+790 
-801 WKCLWR
+801 
-807 LM
+807 

>member
-1 MSPAYNPGGTG
+1 MQHGAGGTG
-12 FAVIAG
+12 LAVIAR

-33 LAFLAGFFLG
+33 LAFLSGFFLG
-43 LAAGPAIVAVSGIL
+43 LAAGPAGTAVSGVL

-63 LASFR
+63 LAAFR
-68 FREIPLACAV
+68 FREMALACAV
-78 AALCGSLTAGRVP
+78 AAFCGSLTAGRIP
-91 LVAPENV
+91 LASPVDV
-98 LPYIENE
+98 LPYVDNE
-105 AILEGRVEE
+105 AILDGMVSEA
-114 VRVTDS
+114 RVTDS
-120 GWAAAAHGSVISLPG
+120 GWAATAHGSVISLPG
-135 GSQSI
+135 GIKSI

-151 PDRSVSFP
+151 PDRTVSFP

-164 TGRLHPVRGMGNPGE
+164 AGRLHPVRGMGNPGE
-179 VPREW
+179 IPREAS
-184 TAMSQGAQYAFSADA
+184 AMAQGAQYAFSADA
-199 GKVVF
+199 AKVVF
-204 LPGAAGTDRWRNPF
+204 LTEAAGTDRWRNLF
-218 PRARQETGEW
+218 PRARRETGEW
-228 VKRVAGTANGSLY
+228 VKRVAGTTNGSLY

-248 EVPPYSHPLVTLL
+248 ETPPTSHPLVTLL

-280 HILAVF
+280 HILTVF
-286 LLRTAMWAFRWRHG
+286 LLRGGMWVVRRRHG

-310 LALPASWA
+310 LALPVSWA

-325 PTPAVRSAGMITVAV
+325 PTPAVRSAGMITITV
-340 LLWRRMGVRAPG
+340 LLWRRLGVRAPG

-358 LFLTLAAKPTELVSP
+358 LLLTLAAKPTELFSP

-387 NHGAPPTVGDGS
+387 NYGAPPEEGEGGW
-399 RRTRATWWVKE
+399 RTRMTWRVKE
-410 AVVAAAVAFLGT
+410 AAVASAVAFLGT
-422 LPISAAF
+422 LPVSAAF

-442 LFGPILGTAGV
+442 LFGPVLGTAGV
-453 AGAAVAVVG
+453 VGAAVAVAG
-462 GAFGVDRLAPVVRIV
+462 GAFGIDPLAPAVRVV
-477 ADGLTVS
+477 ADGLTGALS
-484 LMLLDRLSGS
+484 LLDRMSGS

-506 AGPLLAMAAAVAGT
+506 VWPALSMAAAVTGT
-520 ILLLRRGRRPW
+520 ILLLRRGGRPW
-531 PATVLSAALFLG
+531 PATVLSAAFFLG

-550 ALPGRELT
+550 ALPERELS

-590 NAGSR
+590 NAGER

-600 LRHRGI
+600 LRRRGI

-636 IWIPEGIP
+636 IWIPDGIP
-644 RETFG
+644 REAFG

-655 TGPVRAVRAGA
+655 TGPVRAVREGVRE
-666 TKRYGGAEV
+666 RYGRAEV
-675 IVRAPADPGKGGKAN
+675 VVKAPAQPGKGGKAN

-700 GILSMWLPGDAE
+700 GILSLWLPGDVE
-712 GGPAVWG
+712 GGPSVWG
-719 PAPKGEG
+719 RAPAEEG
-726 ERRVLFLPHHGSP
+726 ERRILFLPHHGSA
-739 GADPAGWISFCGP
+739 GADPAGWASFCLP

-772 EHFLLENGAF
+772 ERFLLENGAF

-790 VSFLQSAHSGV
+790 LSFLQSALSGV

>member
-1 MSPAYNPGGTG
+1 
-12 FAVIAG
+12 
-18 MDHPFRGQ
+18 MDHPFSGQ

-33 LAFLAGFFLG
+33 LAFLAGFTLG
-43 LAAGPAIVAVSGIL
+43 LAAGPAGIAVSGIL

-63 LASFR
+63 LASLR

-91 LVAPENV
+91 LVAPETA
-98 LPYIENE
+98 LSYIDNE
-105 AILEGRVEE
+105 ALLDGVVDG

-120 GWAAAAHGSVISLPG
+120 GWAAVARGSVLSLPG
-135 GSQSI
+135 GTKSI
-140 RLGTVLLYIRN
+140 RPGTVLLYIRN

-164 TGRLHPVRGMGNPGE
+164 AGRLHPVRGMGNPGE
-179 VPREW
+179 IPREW
-184 TAMSQGAQYAFSADA
+184 AAMAQGAQYAFSADA
-199 GKVVF
+199 AKVVF
-204 LPGAAGTDRWRNPF
+204 LPKAAGADRWRDPF
-218 PRARQETGEW
+218 PRARRETAEW
-228 VKRVAGTANGSLY
+228 VKRVAGTTNGSLY

-261 RRTGLAHLLA
+261 RRTGLAHFLA

-280 HILAVF
+280 HIATVF
-286 LLRTAMWAFRWRHG
+286 LLRGAMWAIRRRHG
-300 IPDLNLLPPL
+300 TPDLNLLPAL

-325 PTPAVRSAGMITVAV
+325 PTPAVRSAGMITIAV
-340 LLWRRMGVRAPG
+340 LLWRRVGVRAPG

-358 LFLTLAAKPTELVSP
+358 LLLTLAAKPTEIVSP

-387 NHGAPPTVGDGS
+387 NYAGSPEVGEAGW
-399 RRTRATWWVKE
+399 RPRATWWVRE
-410 AVVAAAVAFLGT
+410 AVVSATVAFLGT
-422 LPISAAF
+422 LPVSAAF

-462 GAFGVDRLAPVVRIV
+462 GVFGVDPLAPVVRGV
-477 ADGLTVS
+477 ADGLT
-484 LMLLDRLSGS
+484 LALKLLDRLSGS

-506 AGPLLAMAAAVAGT
+506 AWPAVSMAAAVTGT
-520 ILLLRRGRRPW
+520 IVLLRRGRRPW
-531 PATVLSAALFLG
+531 PATVLSAAIFLC

-550 ALPGRELT
+550 ALPRRDFS

-575 GGGHMLID
+575 GGAHMLID
-583 AGSALRG
+583 CGSALRG
-590 NAGSR
+590 NAGAR

-600 LRHRGI
+600 LRGQGI

-644 RETFG
+644 REAFG

-655 TGPVRAVRAGA
+655 TGPLRTVRAQVRE
-666 TKRYGGAEV
+666 RFGGAEV
-675 IVRAPADPGKGGKAN
+675 VVRGPANRGGAGEAN
-690 ERGMVLELRF
+690 DRGMVLEIRF
-700 GILSMWLPGDAE
+700 GILSMWLPGDVE
-712 GGPAVWG
+712 GGASVWG
-719 PAPKGEG
+719 RSPTEEG

-739 GADPAGWISFCGP
+739 GADPAGWTAACRP

-760 RCFTG
+760 RCFTS

-772 EHFLLENGAF
+772 ERFMLENGAF

-790 VSFLQSAHSGV
+790 VSFAQSAHGKV
-801 WKCLWR
+801 WRCLWR

>member
-1 MSPAYNPGGTG
+1 
-12 FAVIAG
+12 
-18 MDHPFRGQ
+18 MDHPFRGH

-43 LAAGPAIVAVSGIL
+43 LAAGPAGIAVSGVL

-63 LASFR
+63 LASIR
-68 FREIPLACAV
+68 FGEIPLACAV

-91 LVAPENV
+91 LVAPGDV
-98 LPYIENE
+98 LPYIDNE
-105 AILEGRVEE
+105 VLLEGRVEE

-120 GWAAAAHGSVISLPG
+120 GWAATARGSMVSLPG
-135 GSQSI
+135 GTNSI

-164 TGRLHPVRGMGNPGE
+164 AGRLHPVRGMGNPGE
-179 VPREW
+179 IPRELS
-184 TAMSQGAQYAFSADA
+184 AMSQGAQYAFSADA
-199 GKVVF
+199 AKVVF
-204 LPGAAGTDRWRNPF
+204 LPEAAGENRWRNLF
-218 PRARQETGEW
+218 PRARRKTGEW
-228 VKRVAGTANGSLY
+228 VKRVAGTTNGSLY

-248 EVPPYSHPLVTLL
+248 EVPPYSHPMVALL

-271 ISGVNVAIF
+271 ISGVNVVIF
-280 HILAVF
+280 HIITVF
-286 LLRTAMWAFRWRHG
+286 LLRAAMWAFRRRHG
-300 IPDLNLLPPL
+300 TPDLNLLPPL

-340 LLWRRMGVRAPG
+340 LLWRRLGVRAPG
-352 IAWTGM
+352 VAWTGM
-358 LFLTLAAKPTELVSP
+358 LLLTLGAKPTEIVSP

-387 NHGAPPTVGDGS
+387 NYRTPPEEGEGGW
-399 RRTRATWWVKE
+399 RTRATGWVKE
-410 AVVAAAVAFLGT
+410 AVGAATVAFLGT
-422 LPISAAF
+422 LPVSAAF

-453 AGAAVAVVG
+453 AGAVVAVVG
-462 GAFGVDRLAPVVRIV
+462 GAFGVDPLAPVVRIV

-484 LMLLDRLSGS
+484 LTLLDRLSGS
-494 GAGCFPVPPSGI
+494 GAGCFPVPPAGI
-506 AGPLLAMAAAVAGT
+506 AWPAFSMAAAVSGT

-531 PATVLSAALFLG
+531 PATVLSAAIFLC

-550 ALPGRELT
+550 ALPRRDFSF
-558 LTALNVGKG
+558 TALNVGKG

-583 AGSALRG
+583 GGSALRG
-590 NAGSR
+590 NAGAR

-600 LRHRGI
+600 LRSQGI

-617 HEDHYG
+617 HEDHFG

-644 RETFG
+644 REAFG

-655 TGPVRAVRAGA
+655 TGPVRTVRAGD
-666 TKRYGGAEV
+666 RERFGGAEV
-675 IVRAPADPGKGGKAN
+675 VVRAPANPGKGGKAN

-700 GILSMWLPGDAE
+700 GILSMWLPGDVE
-712 GGPAVWG
+712 GGPSVWG
-719 PAPKGEG
+719 QAPTEEA

-739 GADPAGWISFCGP
+739 GADPAGWTAFCRP
-752 DAVVAQNS
+752 IAVVAQNS

-772 EHFLLENGAF
+772 ERFLLENGAF
-782 TVRSDGRG
+782 TVRSYGLG
-790 VSFLQSAHSGV
+790 VSFLQSSHCGV
-801 WKCLWR
+801 WKCLLR